1 MKGIQIGK
9 EEVKI
14 SLFADDMRVYI
25 RDPRNSIRGLLNLI
39 NSYSALAGYKINS
52 NKSVASLYI
61 KDKQEEKEIR
71 ENNILHNSHK

>member
-1 MKGIQIGK
+1 
-9 EEVKI
+9 
-14 SLFADDMRVYI
+14 MRVYI

-61 KDKQEEKEIR
+61 KDKQGEIEIR